1 MKTCIFDIDD
11 TLYSQQE
18 SVTKAHANL
27 AAFAAKRYGISEE
40 EFMRQYRAAFN
51 RQRAQFP
58 SLVNFH
64 SRAVRFQLM
73 GEMFGVVPLVD
84 VPLLHDL
91 FWEEHL
97 RHMEPFPGV
106 ADFLSALHD
115 RGVRIGTCTDMTA
128 DWQYKKLERLD
139 LLRHF
144 DFMVSSEE
152 AGLEKPSPAM
162 FDCVLS
168 KAGCPASECVMFG
181 DNYAKDV
188 CGALA
193 VGMDAVWVRPKPEQ
207 RPLHPEVRAIDSYVG
222 LADSFFAPCGGAGLS
237 PSPVR

>member
-51 RQRAQFP
+51 RQRGQFP

-152 AGLEKPSPAM
+152 AGAEKPDPA
-162 FDCVLS
+162 FFRLCVE
-168 KAGCPASECVMFG
+168 KARCAPAECLFVG
-181 DNYAKDV
+181 DNLPYDVQGAIAAGMRGLWFQPDPAKRRERPDIPSF
-188 CGALA
+188 GTYSELPPLIETLA
-193 VGMDAVWVRPKPEQ
+193 
-207 RPLHPEVRAIDSYVG
+207 
-222 LADSFFAPCGGAGLS
+222 
-237 PSPVR
+237 